1 MNGDFYTVRGYEM
14 KNYNKNILTASM
26 EDYLEM
32 IYRECAERPFIR
44 VNELAQ
50 RLNVKDSSATK
61 MVQKLGSMGYVDYH
75 KYGMVTL
82 TEKGRELGA
91 FLLSRHT
98 LLEKFLSFI
107 GCTKDALKQTEL
119 IEHNISPETLKN
131 IELLYDFLNETK
143 NKEVLMQFK
152 AYRDRLAHSKD
163 N

>member
-1 MNGDFYTVRGYEM
+1 MNDDFYTVRGYEM
-14 KNYNKNILTASM
+14 KNYNKNTLTASM

-82 TEKGRELGA
+82 TDNGKDAGA

-107 GCTKDALKQTEL
+107 GCTKDALRQTEL
-119 IEHNISPETLKN
+119 IEHNISPETLKK
-131 IELLYDFLNETK
+131 IELLYSFLNEK
-143 NKEVLMQFK
+143 ENKPILLK
-152 AYRDRLAHSKD
+152 YTSYRDRKIKP
-163 N
+163 